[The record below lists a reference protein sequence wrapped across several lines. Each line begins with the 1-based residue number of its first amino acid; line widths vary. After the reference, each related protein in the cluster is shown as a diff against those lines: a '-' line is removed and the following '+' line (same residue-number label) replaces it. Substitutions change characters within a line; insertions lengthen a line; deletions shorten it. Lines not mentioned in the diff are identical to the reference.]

1 MSATLAAPA
10 AVQAAPPSPDDEKK
24 TLSTRLYPAPR
35 LIPRAPLDQLPL
47 ALTVQP
53 VLSPL
58 DRIVR
63 DFPDLFILAS
73 VH

>member
-1 MSATLAAPA
+1 MSDTLAAPG
-10 AVQAAPPSPDDEKK
+10 AVQAVPPSPADEKK
-24 TLSTRLYPAPR
+24 TLSTGLYPAPR

-47 ALTVQP
+47 ALTAQP